1 VAQIIECP
9 ACSTRY
15 KINKAIPEAGRNVK
29 CARCAHQWKLTPA
42 DALPDDDETE
52 AASPPHSEPQ
62 THGRTE
68 PEGAGTHD
76 FASAEPNDAVPEQ
89 SHFGHDAPSYDE
101 SPETPADEE
110 DWSPPP
116 GDSRP
121 RMSALSQPVT
131 ATHDD
136 PEDEAVQPALSEEES
151 AALQGR
157 RSWWK
162 RGQPAETASAG
173 RGQAYPMP
181 SGAYE
186 VPADEYEGEAPN
198 EPTAESGGLGAM
210 ETPAPAADENWSS
223 RFMGRAWKSRGV
235 ETTVEEEEDE
245 DPETI
250 IRETFRSALER
261 TDEEQHPAAADAADN
276 GQNASPFG
284 SIYDA
289 EWNRSGDEDG
299 EVDAGRGSEPGF
311 RQPQADYDD
320 EAETDRF
327 AATGHGEIDANE
339 EPQQAFYAEE
349 DDIDAPAF
357 LRRGPVADEPELE
370 ETYRSEP
377 HAYDAYEDE
386 DDQEDD
392 RARIARFAPQNA
404 PFDER
409 DGTGEDFDDKPN
421 VLAGSGK
428 RQAYDS
434 LYGDQFDDA
443 ADRQDTENG
452 LNPLMGLDEDED
464 RDDTDDIYGP
474 APQGSSGL
482 AVAAGWV
489 AYLSLAG
496 GLLLGAVSFR
506 QDVMAALPGTV
517 NLYRMLGYDVAL
529 NKVDFASVDYQW
541 NEIDG
546 RPAIELRGEVVN
558 ITDETVRVP
567 PVVVNV
573 QSSSGANLIAEASVP
588 TDELGPRDSATF
600 TLELV
605 SPPEDV
611 TRIELEFAP
620 GG

>member
-1 VAQIIECP
+1 M
-9 ACSTRY
+9 
-15 KINKAIPEAGRNVK
+15 K

-42 DALPDDDETE
+42 DALPDEDEAE

-62 THGRTE
+62 RHGRTE
-68 PEGAGTHD
+68 PEGAGTGG
-76 FASAEPNDAVPEQ
+76 FAAAGPNVAVPEQ
-89 SHFGHDAPSYDE
+89 SHFGHDAPAYDE
-101 SPETPADEE
+101 GPETPADEE

-116 GDSRP
+116 GDTRP

-131 ATHDD
+131 PAHDD
-136 PEDEAVQPALSEEES
+136 AEEEAVQPAFPDEEES
-151 AALQGR
+151 AALQQGR

-162 RGQPAETASAG
+162 RAQPAETAAAG
-173 RGQAYPMP
+173 RGQAHPTP

-186 VPADEYEGEAPN
+186 VPADEYEGDVPDEN
-198 EPTAESGGLGAM
+198 VAESAAFGRT
-210 ETPAPAADENWSS
+210 ETPAPAAEASWSS
-223 RFMGRAWKSRGV
+223 RFMGPAWKRRGV
-235 ETTVEEEEDE
+235 ETAVEEEEDE
-245 DPETI
+245 DPETM

-261 TDEEQHPAAADAADN
+261 TEEEPHPAAEAADD
-276 GQNASPFG
+276 GQDASPFG

-289 EWNRSGDEDG
+289 EWNRSGDEDS
-299 EVDAGRGSEPGF
+299 EMQAGGRPGF
-311 RQPQADYDD
+311 RQPHADYED
-320 EAETDRF
+320 EVATGQF
-327 AATGHGEIDANE
+327 AATAHGANE
-339 EPQQAFYAEE
+339 DEPRSALYTQ
-349 DDIDAPAF
+349 DDDEDAPAF
-357 LRRGPVADEPELE
+357 LRRGARAHDPEPG
-370 ETYRSEP
+370 ETYRTGHDEYG
-377 HAYDAYEDE
+377 AYDE
-386 DDQEDD
+386 DDQQAG
-392 RARIARFAPQNA
+392 RATIGRFAPQSA
-404 PFDER
+404 PFD
-409 DGTGEDFDDKPN
+409 GTGGDFEDARSAPG
-421 VLAGSGK
+421 GSGK
-428 RQAYDS
+428 RQGYDS
-434 LYGDQFDDA
+434 LYGNQFDDA
-443 ADRQDTENG
+443 TDRRDEENG
-452 LNPLMGLDEDED
+452 LGPLMGPDDEDVD
-464 RDDTDDIYGP
+464 QDSDNIYGP
-474 APQGSSGL
+474 APRGSSGL

-496 GLLLGAVSFR
+496 GLVLGAINFR

-558 ITDETVRVP
+558 VTDETVRVP

-573 QSSSGANLIAEASVP
+573 QSSSGANLKAEASVP